1 MTAAVVLILS
11 IATLV
16 VVLGAYI
23 ATTRQDRREA
33 AQAAKAARRTPA
45 EPAMPNPAPVP
56 EPPPDYFDPRTIK
69 VGDFIECQGTRSRVL
84 GALHKST
91 RQGDHWTEY
100 LLDDG
105 SRVYQRLSV
114 REKTGPDP
122 DSPAHLEVMLWTQV
136 PTQGMVPAKSTLI
149 LEGVEFAPLE
159 RGTVAFRSEGMTMH
173 PDRGLMDYADYRAT
187 DGRRLSFERVQGQ
200 PWTAAYALPLP
211 PGSIKVERL
220 P

>member
-23 ATTRQDRREA
+23 ATTRQDRRPGSA
-33 AQAAKAARRTPA
+33 PPA
-45 EPAMPNPAPVP
+45 TEEPAGFTVPSPAPVP
-56 EPPPDYFDPRTIK
+56 EPPADYLDPRTIK
-69 VGDFIECQGTRSRVL
+69 VGDLIECQGTRSRVL
-84 GALHKST
+84 GALHMSS
-91 RQGDHWTEY
+91 RQGDQWTEY

-114 REKTGPDP
+114 REKGGPGAGG
-122 DSPAHLEVMLWTQV
+122 PAHLEVMLWTQV
-136 PTQGMVPAKSTLI
+136 PTEGMVPAKSTLI

-159 RGTVAFRSEGMTMH
+159 RGTVAFRSEGTTWH
-173 PDRGLMDYADYRAT
+173 PDRGLLDYADYLAA
-187 DGRRLSFERVQGQ
+187 DGRRLSFERVQGH
-200 PWTAAYALPLP
+200 PWTASYALPLP

>member
-23 ATTRQDRREA
+23 ATTRQDRRPRSAPTA
-33 AQAAKAARRTPA
+33 AE
-45 EPAMPNPAPVP
+45 EPIEFTVPSPAPVP
-56 EPPPDYFDPRTIK
+56 EPPADYLDPRTIK

-84 GALHKST
+84 GALHIST
-91 RQGDHWTEY
+91 RQGDQWTDY

-114 REKTGPDP
+114 RERAGRAPSD
-122 DSPAHLEVMLWTQV
+122 PAHLEVTLWTQV

-149 LEGVEFAPLE
+149 MEGVEFAPLE
-159 RGTVAFRSEGMTMH
+159 RGTVAFRSEGTT
-173 PDRGLMDYADYRAT
+173 GLRASGGMDYADYEAP
-187 DGRRLSFERVQGQ
+187 GGKHLAFERFDHGSWEASIGTDV
-200 PWTAAYALPLP
+200 A
-211 PGSIKVERL
+211 PGSLTVY
-220 P
+220 PGGN

>member
-23 ATTRQDRREA
+23 ATTRQDRRVRSATSALE
-33 AQAAKAARRTPA
+33 
-45 EPAMPNPAPVP
+45 EPVEFRVPSPAPVP
-56 EPPPDYFDPRTIK
+56 EPPVDYVDPRTIK
-69 VGDFIECQGTRSRVL
+69 VGDFIECQGARSRVL
-84 GALHKST
+84 GALHMSNQG
-91 RQGDHWTEY
+91 RQWTEY

-105 SRVYQRLSV
+105 SRVYQWLSV
-114 REKTGPDP
+114 KEKSGLASSDP
-122 DSPAHLEVMLWTQV
+122 DHLEVMLWTSV

-149 LEGVEFAPLE
+149 MEGVEFAPLE
-159 RGTVAFRSEGMTMH
+159 RGTVAFRSEGTTGH
-173 PDRGLMDYADYRAT
+173 PDRGLIDYADYLAA

-200 PWTAAYALPLP
+200 PWTASYALPLP
-211 PGSIKVERL
+211 PGSIRIERL

>member
-23 ATTRQDRREA
+23 ATTRQDRRPRSAPTA
-33 AQAAKAARRTPA
+33 AE
-45 EPAMPNPAPVP
+45 EPIEFTVPSPAPVP
-56 EPPPDYFDPRTIK
+56 EPPADYLDPRTIK

-84 GALHKST
+84 GALHIST
-91 RQGDHWTEY
+91 RQGDQWTDY

-114 REKTGPDP
+114 RERAGRAPSD
-122 DSPAHLEVMLWTQV
+122 PAHLEVTLWTQV

-149 LEGVEFAPLE
+149 MEGVEFAPLE
-159 RGTVAFRSEGMTMH
+159 RGTVAFRSEGTTGH
-173 PDRGLMDYADYRAT
+173 PDRGLLDFADYRAA

-211 PGSIKVERL
+211 PGSIKVDRL

>member
-23 ATTRQDRREA
+23 ATTRQDRRLRSAPTA
-33 AQAAKAARRTPA
+33 AE
-45 EPAMPNPAPVP
+45 EPIGFTVPSPAPVP
-56 EPPPDYFDPRTIK
+56 EPPIDYLDPRTIK

-84 GALHKST
+84 GALHIST
-91 RQGDHWTEY
+91 RQGDQWTDY

-114 REKTGPDP
+114 REKAGPNP
-122 DSPAHLEVMLWTQV
+122 AGPAHLEVMLWTQV

-149 LEGVEFAPLE
+149 MEGVEFAPLE
-159 RGTVAFRSEGMTMH
+159 RGTVAFRSEGTTGH
-173 PDRGLMDYADYRAT
+173 PDRGLLDFADYLAA

-211 PGSIKVERL
+211 PGSIKVDRL